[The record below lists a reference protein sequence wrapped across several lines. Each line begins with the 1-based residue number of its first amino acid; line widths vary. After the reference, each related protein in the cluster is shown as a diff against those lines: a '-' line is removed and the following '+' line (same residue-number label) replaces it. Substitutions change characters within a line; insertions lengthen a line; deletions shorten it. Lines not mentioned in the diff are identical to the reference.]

1 VNCIHWVKK
10 DDLPALEYVMQNR
23 VERVNVGVMM
33 AGQGRVADVFDATMS
48 FMKERKRKEEAQ
60 LRAKRAYSPAQEE
73 ARRYA
78 LVAFWLVACRNVHVC
93 VCMFVGCVGGAD
105 EGKEGLQPCPGGG
118 TQVGMVVEL
127 IGHAEI
133 YTCGRSVG
141 GLVKALHVG
150 VHGRALPL
158 DLPVHL

>member
-1 VNCIHWVKK
+1 VQK

-73 ARRYA
+73 ARR
-78 LVAFWLVACRNVHVC
+78 C
-93 VCMFVGCVGGAD
+93 VCGVVLCCWEVLACT
-105 EGKEGLQPCPGGG
+105 ELRVLQ
-118 TQVGMVVEL
+118 
-127 IGHAEI
+127 IN
-133 YTCGRSVG
+133 
-141 GLVKALHVG
+141 
-150 VHGRALPL
+150 
-158 DLPVHL
+158 